1 MGGRKEVGGADRL
14 KGRDDRPRPDHLIG
28 AEHHAVAVPR
38 GELEIGLDTNLAC
51 IAGATMMTIPSPMIW
66 LSLALP
72 PTMGKWLN
80 VLFGVVYS
88 LILAAT
94 MVHAA
99 AFYLLLGAVE
109 IALTLTVATLAL
121 RWPKTPRPAQARR
134 QPAGSPL
141 TEPRNLQVAAADV
154 EVPRVPGDD
163 GQAVARRGSLTAL
176 VSSSNLTV
184 RCLAPASCPG
194 ANRLRRARGWRADR
208 P

>member
-121 RWPKTPRPAQARR
+121 RW
-134 QPAGSPL
+134 
-141 TEPRNLQVAAADV
+141 
-154 EVPRVPGDD
+154 
-163 GQAVARRGSLTAL
+163 
-176 VSSSNLTV
+176 
-184 RCLAPASCPG
+184 LACPFG
-194 ANRLRRARGWRADR
+194 VIQFQC
-208 P
+208 